1 MLIFEDRD
9 LLDFKINMITDLNK
23 KIKMGYKSQF
33 RNIIIRIISKP
44 KRYKKIKAPIN
55 IVEDVN
61 KMDTIS
67 RNIYYYLIDM
77 FDVFGDSAIL
87 NAKRIFE
94 DNGIKWGKKF
104 NKSLTAQYN
113 SNDIKKLIKELY
125 ISIKDLDY
133 LTFSNRQLNW
143 IFKKPEDESEQHQ
156 NADRYFKPLYEIKVL
171 WLQSFIKTLSPDYT
185 SVFETID
192 EQTEQITTNII
203 IKEGA

>member
-61 KMDTIS
+61 KIDTMS

-94 DNGIKWGKKF
+94 DNGIKWGNKF
-104 NKSLTAQYN
+104 SKSLTAQYN

-156 NADRYFKPLYEIKVL
+156 NADRYFKPLYEIKAL

-192 EQTEQITTNII
+192 EQSEQISTNII

>member
-61 KMDTIS
+61 KMDTMS

-156 NADRYFKPLYEIKVL
+156 NADRYFKPLYEIKTL

-192 EQTEQITTNII
+192 EQTEQITTNIT

>member
-1 MLIFEDRD
+1 MLMVEDRD
-9 LLDFKINMITDLNK
+9 IIDFKIDMLTDLNK

-61 KMDTIS
+61 KMDTMS
-67 RNIYYYLIDM
+67 RNIYNYLINM

-94 DNGIKWGKKF
+94 DNGVKWGKKF
-104 NKSLTAQYN
+104 NKRFAAQYN
-113 SNDIKKLIKELY
+113 LNDFKKLIKELY
-125 ISIKDLDY
+125 ISIKDIDY

-143 IFKKPEDESEQHQ
+143 IFKKPENESAQYQ
-156 NADRYFKPLYEIKVL
+156 NSDRYFSSLYEIKSL
-171 WLQSFIKTLSPDYT
+171 WLQSFISALSPDYT

-192 EQTEQITTNII
+192 EQSENITTNII

>member
-1 MLIFEDRD
+1 MSMLEDRD
-9 LLDFKINMITDLNK
+9 IIDFKIDMLTDLNK

-44 KRYKKIKAPIN
+44 MRYKRIKAPIN

-61 KMDTIS
+61 KMDAMS
-67 RNIYYYLIDM
+67 SNIYNYLINM

-94 DNGIKWGKKF
+94 DSGVKWGKKF
-104 NKSLTAQYN
+104 NKRFAVQYN

-133 LTFSNRQLNW
+133 LTLSNRQLNW
-143 IFKKPEDESEQHQ
+143 IFKKPEGESAQYQ
-156 NADRYFKPLYEIKVL
+156 NADRYFNSLYEIKSL
-171 WLQSFIKTLSPDYT
+171 WLQSFIKALKPDYT
-185 SVFETID
+185 IVFETID
-192 EQTEQITTNII
+192 EQAEQITTNII